1 MLKYFFSE
9 TNMKNLSKKV
19 AYLKGYADGLDLNP
33 KSEEGKLL
41 KKMLEVID
49 DIAEALDTMA
59 VNQDEVAARV
69 DLLED
74 DLDEFVEDYYGDED
88 IDFNEDYEDYEDDE
102 VFKGEDAEDATDFF
116 EIACPSCGED
126 VLIDFDMIDED
137 NGIVCPNC
145 HEEIELEFECDC
157 DDDEC
162 GGHKHE

>member
-1 MLKYFFSE
+1 
-9 TNMKNLSKKV
+9 MKNLSKKV

-49 DIAEALDTMA
+49 DIAETMDMMEI
-59 VNQDEVAARV
+59 NQDEIASRV
-69 DLLED
+69 ELLED
-74 DLDEFVEDYYGDED
+74 DLDALTEDYYDDDFEFED
-88 IDFNEDYEDYEDDE
+88 GYDDYDDDE
-102 VFKGEDAEDATDFF
+102 EELFHSEESEDATDLF
-116 EIACPSCGED
+116 EIACPNCGED

-162 GGHKHE
+162 GHDHE